1 MAKTVLLAD
10 TMQLLL
16 RVKALHSMSYEK
28 QYLDQ
33 RSIYMSQSILI
44 AGCGYVGTALA
55 LELSKRGNTVWGLS
69 RSVGNV
75 SEKSFEHITADLTK
89 SSTLQNLPKVDWV
102 IVSVAPEKSDTKSY
116 RKTYV
121 EGVGNLIRTGL
132 AKRILYISS
141 TSVYGQKS
149 GEWVDEN
156 SPTEPDHQTGKILL
170 EAEKQ
175 ILRSR
180 IPSIVF
186 RLGGIYG
193 SDRNRIAFLK
203 NGPVEMDR
211 PDDYINLIHLDDIVT
226 GVILLLEKGKTGE
239 VYLGVDDKPVK
250 RREYFTEI
258 SEMMEASAPSFKT
271 GEDESF
277 LTGRSN
283 KQCRNQKLKSLGYE
297 FKYSTFREG
306 YRELIS

>member
-1 MAKTVLLAD
+1 
-10 TMQLLL
+10 
-16 RVKALHSMSYEK
+16 
-28 QYLDQ
+28 
-33 RSIYMSQSILI
+33 
-44 AGCGYVGTALA
+44 
-55 LELSKRGNTVWGLS
+55 
-69 RSVGNV
+69 
-75 SEKSFEHITADLTK
+75 
-89 SSTLQNLPKVDWV
+89 
-102 IVSVAPEKSDTKSY
+102 
-116 RKTYV
+116 
-121 EGVGNLIRTGL
+121 
-132 AKRILYISS
+132 
-141 TSVYGQKS
+141 
-149 GEWVDEN
+149 
-156 SPTEPDHQTGKILL
+156 
-170 EAEKQ
+170 
-175 ILRSR
+175 
-180 IPSIVF
+180 
-186 RLGGIYG
+186 
-193 SDRNRIAFLK
+193 
-203 NGPVEMDR
+203 MDR